1 MRNGRSGR
9 GTIGGRKLLV
19 VGAGDI
25 GQRVIAAISARNP
38 VTALTSTPANT
49 HRLKRLGARV
59 VRGDLDKPGTLS
71 RLPGNWQLLLH
82 CAPPPP
88 RGMRDGR
95 TRNLLRVLA
104 TSAPCK
110 SESLS
115 RTIVYLSTSGVYGD
129 HKGAL
134 VGETATLAPASARAR
149 RRVDAERRLTVAAHR
164 RGWRLTILRVP
175 GIYSESRLPLERLKL
190 GLPAIVASEDSYTNH
205 IHAADLAAIAIK
217 ALDRAWTRPRVR
229 VYNANDDSD
238 ILMGDYFD
246 LVAHAFGLP
255 APPRIARA
263 QIGSAVSPMQY
274 SFMRESR
281 RMDNGRL
288 KRELRVR
295 LQFPTVA
302 EGILSVTIQP

>member
-1 MRNGRSGR
+1 MRNSRSGT
-9 GTIGGRKLLV
+9 GTNGRRKLLV

-25 GQRVIAAISARNP
+25 GQRVIAAIAARNP

-59 VRGDLDKPGTLS
+59 VRADLDKPGTLS
-71 RLPGNWQLLLH
+71 RLPRDWELLLH

-88 RGMRDGR
+88 RGSRDTR

-104 TSAPCK
+104 SSAPCMR
-110 SESLS
+110 ESLS

-129 HKGAL
+129 RKGAL
-134 VGETATLAPASARAR
+134 VGETATPAPSSARAR
-149 RRVDAERRLTVAAHR
+149 RRIDAERQLTVAARQH
-164 RGWRLTILRVP
+164 GWRLTVLRVP
-175 GIYSESRLPLERLKL
+175 GIYSESRLPLERLRA
-190 GLPAIVASEDSYTNH
+190 GLPAIVATEDSYTNH
-205 IHAADLAAIAIK
+205 IHAADLAAIAVK
-217 ALDRAWTRPRVR
+217 ALHRAWTRPRVR
-229 VYNANDDSD
+229 VYTANDDSD

-246 LVAHAFGLP
+246 LVARAFALP
-255 APPRIARA
+255 PPPRVARA
-263 QIGSAVSPMQY
+263 QIESVVSPMQY

-295 LQFPTVA
+295 FQFPTVA
-302 EGILSVTIQP
+302 DCVSSVTIQP